1 MFNVMEDLYDFFSS
15 STKRHEVLSKYM
27 VDVANALKLRN
38 LSKTRW
44 TARAK
49 SIQAVWISYEAIV
62 EALEEILTKPVDAK
76 TRAHASGL
84 QAAGL
89 HCFHHHHVHE
99 ERNVENF

>member
-1 MFNVMEDLYDFFSS
+1 ME
-15 STKRHEVLSKYM
+15 
-27 VDVANALKLRN
+27 DVANALKPRN

-44 TARAK
+44 TVRAE

-84 QAAGL
+84 LKKIKQLDFIASIMFMKNVMLKTSKLAEALQA
-89 HCFHHHHVHE
+89 E
-99 ERNVENF
+99 ELNILDARGE

>member
-1 MFNVMEDLYDFFSS
+1 MEDLYDFFSS

-27 VDVANALKLRN
+27 EDVAKALKLRN

-44 TARAK
+44 TARAE

-62 EALEEILTKPVDAK
+62 EALEEILYTKPFDAK

-84 QAAGL
+84 L
-89 HCFHHHHVHE
+89 
-99 ERNVENF
+99 